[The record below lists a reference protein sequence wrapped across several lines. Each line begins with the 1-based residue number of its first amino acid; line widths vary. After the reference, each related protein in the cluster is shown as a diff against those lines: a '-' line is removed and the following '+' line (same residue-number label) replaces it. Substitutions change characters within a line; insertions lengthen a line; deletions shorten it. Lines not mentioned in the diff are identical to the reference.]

1 MFYFIRYA
9 RALNKLGLNLIGV
22 DRDILLEYGQTKR
35 RLGFSPKESAV
46 KAYGLF
52 FPQAIKEDPMV
63 YGQLAAMG
71 QAQIMA
77 WKAQGKVDEEVAIA
91 GIIAVLEAFPEEGP
105 SEDA

>member
-22 DRDILLEYGQTKR
+22 DRDLLLEYGQAKR
-35 RLGFSPKESAV
+35 RLGFSPIESAV
-46 KAYGLF
+46 KAYGVFL
-52 FPQAIKEDPMV
+52 PQAIKEEPMI
-63 YGQLAAMG
+63 YGQIAAMG

-77 WKAQGKVDEEVAIA
+77 WKAQGKIDEEVAIA
-91 GIIAVLEAFPEEGP
+91 GITDVLEAFPDEGP